1 MNKLLP
7 YETIVKAH
15 EGDPDAID
23 TVLSHYAG
31 YIRYC
36 SKVHGKVNAEVEE
49 YVKQK
54 LIAALFKFR
63 FDRCK
68 QKIKEARGFM
78 KNQLSTVTEVVVR
91 SIFYIITNYVFVSMG
106 LSFHTHWIAILF
118 LLSMVWA
125 TIDYG
130 KSVNKITG
138 KKVIAEILCICC
150 IAISIAIAYFV
161 GYIQGAIV
169 SF

>member
-1 MNKLLP
+1 MSKLLP

-63 FDRCK
+63 FDRK
-68 QKIKEARGFM
+68 KKKRG
-78 KNQLSTVTEVVVR
+78 R
-91 SIFYIITNYVFVSMG
+91 FYE
-106 LSFHTHWIAILF
+106 
-118 LLSMVWA
+118 
-125 TIDYG
+125 
-130 KSVNKITG
+130 KSAFNSDG
-138 KKVIAEILCICC
+138 SC
-150 IAISIAIAYFV
+150 S
-161 GYIQGAIV
+161 
-169 SF
+169 

>member
-63 FDRCK
+63 YMRTQAAIF
-68 QKIKEARGFM
+68 QSRGY
-78 KNQLSTVTEVVVR
+78 R
-91 SIFYIITNYVFVSMG
+91 R
-106 LSFHTHWIAILF
+106 
-118 LLSMVWA
+118 LL
-125 TIDYG
+125 YG
-130 KSVNKITG
+130 V
-138 KKVIAEILCICC
+138 VIA
-150 IAISIAIAYFV
+150 Y
-161 GYIQGAIV
+161 
-169 SF
+169 